1 MLTTVLVVAAS
12 LLATLAVVLLAV
24 LARATLAR
32 SPTPPAAPPPSAPP
46 PPSTPTSSRAED
58 LDALARDLHQA
69 VARYREAPRAAPPA
83 APGPPR
89 AAPVAGSH
97 GGQAGTAG
105 LEELLAHALET
116 ACAIP
121 GADGALVAVTLAP
134 QPVIGTMGLA
144 RHEADRLAATLPMG
158 GSRTRSIAIGYEY
171 ADDARLDPPP
181 GRIERGVAVPVPGLP
196 VPTLIAILT
205 RAPAAELGEPQI
217 ALLEEVAQRLA
228 SPLSA
233 ALDVHGTATPV
244 SISVRELDRRWEP
257 TPDDR
262 WSRSAERQ
270 ERQESRQVDW
280 LRRG

>member
-1 MLTTVLVVAAS
+1 MLTTVLVIAAT
-12 LLATLAVVLLAV
+12 LLAALAVVLLAM

-32 SPTPPAAPPPSAPP
+32 APAAPAAPRPLPP
-46 PPSTPTSSRAED
+46 PPTPTPSRTEN
-58 LDALARDLHQA
+58 LDALARDLHEV
-69 VARYREAPRAAPPA
+69 VARYREAPRATSPA
-83 APGPPR
+83 APGPSR
-89 AAPVAGSH
+89 TAPVAGSQ
-97 GGQAGTAG
+97 GGPAGTAG
-105 LEELLAHALET
+105 LEELLADALET

-171 ADDARLDPPP
+171 EHDARLDVPP

-196 VPTLIAILT
+196 VPALIAILT
-205 RAPAAELGEPQI
+205 RAPAADLGEPQI

-228 SPLSA
+228 PALA
-233 ALDVHGTATPV
+233 PVLDVHGTATPV
-244 SISVRELDRRWEP
+244 TISVRKLDRGWEP
-257 TPDDR
+257 PPHER
-262 WSRSAERQ
+262 WSPSAERQ
-270 ERQESRQVDW
+270 ERQEGRQVDW